1 MSMGTPIPPS
11 ITSKN
16 VILASNS
23 PRRRELLHKII
34 PNFTIAP
41 SRDVDESFPADLPT
55 HKVAQ
60 YISAKKAAAYA
71 DFVDENTMLIT
82 ADTVVLCNG
91 EILGKPKDAHDAADM
106 LRRLSAHEHSV
117 TTGFTI
123 KTFEREVSF
132 TEETFVTFA
141 ELSDS
146 EISDYIDIFAPF
158 DKAGAYGIQEW
169 IGCIAISQIKGCFYN
184 VMGLPLHKL
193 YRAIK
198 SF

>member
-41 SRDVDESFPADLPT
+41 SRDVDESFPADLPAN
-55 HKVAQ
+55 KVAQ

-71 DFVDENTMLIT
+71 DLVDENTMLIT

-132 TEETFVTFA
+132 TEETFVTFT

>member
-1 MSMGTPIPPS
+1 MGTPIPPS

-34 PNFTIAP
+34 HNFTIAP
-41 SRDVDESFPADLPT
+41 SRDVDESFPADIPA
-55 HKVAQ
+55 HNVAQ

-71 DFVDENTMLIT
+71 DLVDENTMLIT

>member
-41 SRDVDESFPADLPT
+41 SRDVDESFPSDIPA
-55 HKVAQ
+55 HNVAQ

-71 DFVDENTMLIT
+71 DLVDENTMLIT